1 MVFFEDISRSTASRV
16 STPFNMLDDSL
27 KNGVPGE
34 HFAMVTKHGFKDWLH
49 KHFPGKK
56 QVKFELR
63 ECGGVVRVDDK
74 KITIFSSER
83 CKDSDVVARFE
94 YVGFFPCGIYG
105 GSIQTTSGGCI
116 LIATADG
123 EFVSVTGGYPG
134 GPFVE
139 ENILLQDATAGKLQ
153 CCYTVVSG
161 GDPGALFAMSPD
173 YIHFIGSKK
182 GNGTQ
187 PTIVW
192 MCGGSDVINIKRDKR
207 LEAKYCDKNKA
218 EHNFPVLV
226 DMYLTIEMGQN
237 RCFGYNKMKMI

>member
-1 MVFFEDISRSTASRV
+1 
-16 STPFNMLDDSL
+16 MLDNCL

-34 HFAMVTKHGFKDWLH
+34 HFAMVTKNDFKDWLR
-49 KHFPGKK
+49 KHFPGEK
-56 QVKFELR
+56 QVEFQLL
-63 ECGGVVRVDDK
+63 ECGGGVRVDDK
-74 KITIFSSER
+74 KITIFSR
-83 CKDSDVVARFE
+83 DSNVVAEFE
-94 YVGFFPCGIYG
+94 YVGFFPCGIYE

-116 LIATADG
+116 LIATTDD

-134 GPFVE
+134 GPFVD
-139 ENILLQDATAGKLQ
+139 ENIFLQDATASKLQ

-192 MCGGSDVINIKRDKR
+192 TCGSSDVLNIKRDKR

-218 EHNFPVLV
+218 EHNLPVLV

-237 RCFGYNKMKMI
+237 RCFGYDKMKMI